1 MLYVS
6 LFFIIKR
13 DNGDF
18 KLKKYKKKNKKIRDL
33 LNVLLNYK
41 MKI

>member
-1 MLYVS
+1 MLYVF

-13 DNGDF
+13 DNGDL
-18 KLKKYKKKNKKIRDL
+18 KLKNIKKNLKIWDL